1 MGEENNV
8 IQELEENETVSGN
21 DPGDTE
27 PTPPEPDEGKEET
40 PAPEKPE
47 PGQDHDG
54 ENEGNTEQTE
64 TTLQQP
70 DYSEMFADALAG
82 LEQPTDRTDELT
94 ERLDEVIQLL
104 TPMEEE
110 EEPAVHSELSVPPS
124 GYADYE
130 YPVNVTYGITT
141 STGYSTYV
149 GMKYDSADSFRA
161 GFEKMETDVAEG
173 NLQSFYVRYVHG
185 IGEDGLYNQVLYDS
199 ESPVAVPDPEEPE
212 ENETAALLLSHLE
225 GINGYLADMA
235 AADMEYYEAC
245 ADYREQMLEL
255 QTAQTATT
263 IFLCVGLFFLAG
275 MAMVRQFFGRIK

>member
-8 IQELEENETVSGN
+8 IPEPEENETVSGN

-27 PTPPEPDEGKEET
+27 PTQSEPDEGNEET

-82 LEQPTDRTDELT
+82 LEQPPDRTDELT

-104 TPMEEE
+104 TPPEKE
-110 EEPAVHSELSVPPS
+110 EEPAAHSELSVPPA
-124 GYADYE
+124 GYGDYG
-130 YPVNVTYGITT
+130 YPVSVTYGITT

-161 GFEKMETDVAEG
+161 GFEKMETDVSEG
-173 NLQSFYVRYVHG
+173 SLQSFYVRYVHG
-185 IGEDGLYNQVLYDS
+185 IGENGSYSQVLYDS
-199 ESPVAVPDPEEPE
+199 ESPAAVPDPEEPE

-225 GINGYLADMA
+225 GINSYLADMA
-235 AADMEYYEAC
+235 AADVEYYEAC
-245 ADYREQMLEL
+245 ADYREQMLEF

-275 MAMVRQFFGRIK
+275 MAMVRQFFARIK

>member
-1 MGEENNV
+1 MEEGNNV
-8 IQELEENETVSGN
+8 IPEPEENETVSGN

-27 PTPPEPDEGKEET
+27 PTQPDEGKAET

-47 PGQDHDG
+47 HGQDHDG
-54 ENEGNTEQTE
+54 ENEGNTGQTE
-64 TTLQQP
+64 QPPQQT
-70 DYSEMFADALAG
+70 DYTEMFADALAG
-82 LEQPTDRTDELT
+82 LEHPQDRTDELT
-94 ERLDEVIQLL
+94 ERLDEVIELL
-104 TPMEEE
+104 TPPEEE

-124 GYADYE
+124 GYEDYG

-173 NLQSFYVRYVHG
+173 NLQSFYVRYVYG
-185 IGEDGLYNQVLYDS
+185 AGEDGLYNQLLYDS
-199 ESPVAVPDPEEPE
+199 ENPVAVPDPEEPE

-225 GINGYLADMA
+225 GINSYLAGMA
-235 AADMEYYEAC
+235 AADMEYYEDC